1 MDLFLQELLL
11 LSSDWTIRSKRS
23 ATKMSDFLLTSADL
37 QASKS
42 FHMDR
47 TFHFFPED

>member
-1 MDLFLQELLL
+1 MGLPLQELLL

-23 ATKMSDFLLTSADL
+23 ATKMSDFLLTFAEL

-42 FHMDR
+42 CHMVL
-47 TFHFFPED
+47 TFHFYPEE